1 MSVSAGLYFFFAIQ
15 FPPESCLQSFC
26 LLLGMEASWTG
37 RVLDAKEVRTVG
49 FVVYFEELQFSDFQP
64 FSVLKLS
71 QTVNVPVSAGVE
83 VLQESGCPGEK
94 RASKE
99 LPWCYFQTKHLFPA

>member
-1 MSVSAGLYFFFAIQ
+1 MD
-15 FPPESCLQSFC
+15 
-26 LLLGMEASWTG
+26 ASWTG

-83 VLQESGCPGEK
+83 VLQESGCPDEK
-94 RASKE
+94 RESKE
-99 LPWCYFQTKHLFPA
+99 LPWCYFQAMLLFLA